1 MFDRAL
7 NTPLLLAVREKCPY
21 SVFYCPYFPAFELNT
36 DQKTPI
42 MDALYAFVTKTKI
55 LELFTIALFPS
66 LI

>member
-7 NTPLLLAVREKCPY
+7 NTPLLLAVREKWPY
-21 SVFYCPYFPAFELNT
+21 SEFSCPYFLAFELNT
-36 DQKTPI
+36 DKKTPT
-42 MDALYAFVTKTKI
+42 MDTLYVFVTKTKI